1 MEEVINEI
9 MEIVKQKT
17 SRFTYQD
24 QAQIFSDLESR
35 MADLNADALKN
46 DYLGT
51 DVYILDGV

>member
-9 MEIVKQKT
+9 MEIVKQKA

-35 MADLNADALKN
+35 MADLNADALKS

-51 DVYILDGV
+51 DAYILDGV